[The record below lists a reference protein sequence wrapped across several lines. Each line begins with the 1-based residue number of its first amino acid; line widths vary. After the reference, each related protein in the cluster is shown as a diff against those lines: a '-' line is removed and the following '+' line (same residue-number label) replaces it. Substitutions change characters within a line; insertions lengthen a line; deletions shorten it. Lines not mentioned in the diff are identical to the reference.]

1 MNTILIDDIKN
12 VQYFKSGYDL
22 VEYEVGTNP
31 IDDGFC
37 ILGFDEIGM
46 FCENPAY
53 AWVNMTGGDHVGL

>member
-1 MNTILIDDIKN
+1 MKTILIDDIKN
-12 VQYFKSGYDL
+12 VQTFKSGYEL
-22 VEYEVGTNP
+22 VESEVGTNP